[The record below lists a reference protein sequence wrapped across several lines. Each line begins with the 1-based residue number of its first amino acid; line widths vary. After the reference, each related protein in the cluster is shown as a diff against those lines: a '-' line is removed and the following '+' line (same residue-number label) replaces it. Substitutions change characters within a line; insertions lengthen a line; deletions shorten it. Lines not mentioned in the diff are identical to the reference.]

1 MLSRLAQNAAYFFAE
16 KDVIKKEDI
25 KIYAYGYEI
34 LFSEAINW
42 IITIII
48 SIATKSVLKTIVYMI
63 SFMQLRESIGG
74 FHAKTHLGCIII
86 STVVYVLCLFLWSYT
101 PYEWH
106 RVIIVSGLI
115 LHLILVLAIAPVEH
129 PNKPFSEKEAVRF
142 RKKGCILSLIYI
154 DISLLLMMLPWN
166 ICSVYSYAVLLG
178 LLSASV
184 SMEIEYLR
192 QTEEPAELAKFKK
205 A

>member
-25 KIYAYGYEI
+25 KIYAYGYET
-34 LFSEAINW
+34 LFSEVISW
-42 IITIII
+42 IITAIIA
-48 SIATKSVLKTIVYMI
+48 IATKSVLETMVYMI

-86 STVVYVLCLFLWSYT
+86 STVVYVVCLFLWFYT

-115 LHLILVLAIAPVEH
+115 LHLIFVLAIAPVEH
-129 PNKPFSEKEAVRF
+129 PNKPFSEKEAIKY
-142 RKKGCILSLIYI
+142 RKRGCILSFVYSS
-154 DISLLLMMLPWN
+154 ISLMLIILPWS
-166 ICSVYSYAVLLG
+166 ICSVLSYAIVLG

-184 SMEIEYLR
+184 SMTTEYLR
-192 QTEEPAELAKFKK
+192 QKK
-205 A
+205 NQININNR